1 VTPLMALCFTSIP
14 PTPSAAPATCFSLRE
29 RGTVGRAAR
38 PSVNSQRRIL
48 ERHPPRIFPDG
59 GHARAFPHG
68 GLLPFSPTESMMAR
82 SGTMADDGGL
92 RSS

>member
-1 VTPLMALCFTSIP
+1 VRTPPIDSECPEVEDGGSADALDGLVLHQHPANTI
-14 PTPSAAPATCFSLRE
+14 TASAAPATCFSLRE

-38 PSVNSQRRIL
+38 PSVNSQRWIL

-68 GLLPFSPTESMMAR
+68 GGS
-82 SGTMADDGGL
+82 
-92 RSS
+92 